1 MTSSS
6 ICSGI
11 ELHMHT
17 NDMIAFEHL
26 TVRYPAA
33 KGQDKSMAA
42 VEDVSLTVPQGTVC
56 AIIGPSGCGKST
68 LLKAVAGL
76 IEPSAGRV
84 RLAGR
89 AADPKSA
96 CIGFMPQNYGLLPWQ
111 TVRGNILLGCR
122 IRGLWHEGRAADEE
136 RLQKLMAELH
146 IEEFS
151 ARYPRELSG
160 GQQQRVSLARAFLLR
175 PDILL
180 MDEPFSALD
189 AITRE
194 EMQDVFLKL
203 WQQEHITT
211 LLVTHYVEEALYL
224 GQYIVVMGAHPGHI
238 ARIIENP
245 LGGRAEVRG
254 TQEFFEMGRGLRE
267 EIRRISRENAENTG
281 KEGQA

>member
-1 MTSSS
+1 
-6 ICSGI
+6 
-11 ELHMHT
+11 
-17 NDMIAFEHL
+17 MIAFEHL

-33 KGQDKSMAA
+33 KGQNKPMAA

-89 AADPKSA
+89 AADHKSA